1 MRKQGHYTMT
11 KGSIHKKKVTNC
23 KYTCTQYR
31 GTYFTQTLTD
41 LKGQSNNAIIV
52 QDFNT
57 TPGVREEARWVT
69 GLGIP
74 GYSLPDTDLPVSGVK
89 PLLLPCQLTTWSR
102 KQSGTALSQGLA
114 TVTLYSDY
122 ICLNLNNS
130 PVSQNQINFA

>member
-23 KYTCTQYR
+23 KYICAQYH

-41 LKGQSNNAIIV
+41 LKGESNNAIIV

-69 GLGIP
+69 GLGSQATRFLAQTSGFGSETP
-74 GYSLPDTDLPVSGVK
+74 APPVPAYHLEQGSRRHC
-89 PLLLPCQLTTWSR
+89 PL
-102 KQSGTALSQGLA
+102 QGLA
-114 TVTLYSDY
+114 TITLYSDY